1 MSTYFIQQKEREI
14 AVRKVFG
21 STNQGILIQLVRTFL
36 MYVLIAFIIATP
48 IVYYFMGDW
57 LAAYSYRIDLSAWIF
72 LVVGFFSA
80 LVSFVVVVFQS
91 WRASNSNPVKNLKSE

>member
-1 MSTYFIQQKEREI
+1 
-14 AVRKVFG
+14 
-21 STNQGILIQLVRTFL
+21 

-57 LAAYSYRIDLSAWIF
+57 LDAYSYRIDLSAWIF